1 MTGSKRSFLLIFSV
15 LLATSAAQAAWVFDK
30 TTGSTLAFKNE
41 DGNKTET
48 LKTDTPSPTFVA
60 ILTDPESN
68 TPYVIYEGR
77 TCNSCETAN
86 ISLFVQRLDGKGK
99 VTSYVYPGRIT
110 DPKKGLV
117 YEGRVFY
124 GNCLPKVKAGI
135 VAHQRE
141 SVDRR
146 GMQKSVLIAE
156 PGPQYVYEV
165 LLERRLPNVKTTL
178 DLVKRK
184 TCFEIAGKS
193 RTVLR
198 KPLNLTP
205 KKGMGDDEE
214 EEEDDAD
221 KKDAPADTP
230 ADAPTAGKD

>member
-1 MTGSKRSFLLIFSV
+1 MPRSKLSLLLSFIV
-15 LLATSAAQAAWVFDK
+15 LLVSGAAQASWVFDK
-30 TTGSTLAFKNE
+30 TSGSTLFFKSE
-41 DGNKTET
+41 EGNKTES
-48 LKTDTPSPTFVA
+48 LKSDTPSPNFVA
-60 ILTDPESN
+60 MLTDPESN

-77 TCNSCETAN
+77 TCNSCETTN

-99 VTSYVYPGRIT
+99 ATSYVYPGRIT

-146 GMQKSVLIAE
+146 GMQNSVLIAE
-156 PGPQYVYEV
+156 PGPQYVYEI
-165 LLERRLPNVKTTL
+165 LLERRLPNVRTTL
-178 DLVKRK
+178 DFVKRK
-184 TCFEIAGKS
+184 SCFEIAGKS
-193 RTVLR
+193 RSVLR

-205 KKGMGDDEE
+205 QKGVGDDD

-221 KKDAPADTP
+221 KKATSADVP

>member
-1 MTGSKRSFLLIFSV
+1 MSRLKPLFFLPFIALLPSV
-15 LLATSAAQAAWVFDK
+15 VAQAAWTFDK
-30 TTGSTLAFKNE
+30 VSGNSLVFKN
-41 DGNKTET
+41 DDKTET
-48 LKTDTPSPTFVA
+48 LKTDTPAPNFIAV
-60 ILTDPESN
+60 LTDPESN
-68 TPYVIYEGR
+68 TPSALYEGH
-77 TCNSCETAN
+77 TCPSCEPSN

-99 VTSYVYPGRIT
+99 TTSYVYPGRIT

-184 TCFEIAGKS
+184 ACFEIAGKS
-193 RTVLR
+193 RSVLR
-198 KPLNLTP
+198 RPLNLTP
-205 KKGMGDDEE
+205 KKGLEDDEE
-214 EEEDDAD
+214 EDDDAD
-221 KKDAPADTP
+221 KKGPTADTP
-230 ADAPTAGKD
+230 TDAPTAGKD

>member
-1 MTGSKRSFLLIFSV
+1 MPRSKLSISLCFLV
-15 LLATSAAQAAWVFDK
+15 LLSAGAARAEWTFDQVS
-30 TTGSTLAFKNE
+30 GNTLSFR
-41 DGNKTET
+41 DGDKTET
-48 LKTDTPSPTFVA
+48 LKVDAASPNFIA
-60 ILTDPESN
+60 ILVDPESN
-68 TPYVIYEGR
+68 SPYVLYEGR
-77 TCNSCETAN
+77 TCAGCDEKNT
-86 ISLFVQRLDGKGK
+86 SLYIQRLDGKGK
-99 VTSYVYPGRIT
+99 VASYVYPGRIN

-117 YEGRVFY
+117 YDGRVFY
-124 GNCLPKVKAGI
+124 GNCLPKVKAGL

-141 SVDRR
+141 SVDRH

-178 DLVKRK
+178 GLVKRK
-184 TCFEIAGKS
+184 VCTEIPGKT

-198 KPLNLTP
+198 KALNLTP
-205 KKGMGDDEE
+205 QKGLDENDD

-221 KKDAPADTP
+221 KKGSAVETP